1 MKTEISRTS
10 RTVGNRPTKQ
20 MATTTTGATFQ
31 ISNAIHSVLIVILPV
46 NDNIKFLEKIK
57 QWFKRTIS
65 WKKYRSEKTIQR
77 KNNNLEYLIDP
88 TFTNLSKLFVLS
100 FKNGSDDP
108 TRNSFD

>member
-10 RTVGNRPTKQ
+10 RTVGNWPTKQ
-20 MATTTTGATFQ
+20 MAITTTGATFQ
-31 ISNAIHSVLIVILPV
+31 ISNAIHSVLIFILPV

-88 TFTNLSKLFVLS
+88 TFRNLSKLFVLS